1 MVHPAVAVQSAYSM
15 MGEPLARLTHCAA
28 KLAWLCR
35 IHAKAA
41 ACTRCWELAG
51 PCDNQSLWAPLSS
64 WDRLLGVAGGSQ
76 YALFRPSSVFFLP
89 IWLLPLSLFHV
100 WNCGSV
106 GAIIGFDNAEW
117 PKGRRLVCSLYSV
130 NMLTRSRPPLC
141 PFVARRSPFT
151 TRRQ

>member
-15 MGEPLARLTHCAA
+15 IEEPLARLTHCAA

-35 IHAKAA
+35 FHAKAA
-41 ACTRCWELAG
+41 ACTRCWELVG

-64 WDRLLGVAGGSQ
+64 WDRLRGVAGEASMLHSVHLRHSFF
-76 YALFRPSSVFFLP
+76 LFR
-89 IWLLPLSLFHV
+89 
-100 WNCGSV
+100 NCGSV

-117 PKGRRLVCSLYSV
+117 PKGRRLACSLYSV

-151 TRRQ
+151 TRIQ